1 MESFAEELM
10 EELTAE
16 TVFTIPVF
24 GGIAVAESVVV
35 TWVIMAVFM
44 LLILLLTRNLQ
55 VHNISK
61 RQAALETFVTFIQN
75 LTSDFVGEHGACYVP
90 YLSTIIIYIGFAN
103 IVGIFGFKPPTKDL
117 NVTAALAIMSIVLI
131 ESAAIRSKGG
141 KGFIKSFA
149 KPTPVMIP
157 INIMEIVTRP
167 LSLCMR
173 LFGNILGAFTIMKLV
188 ELFIPAVAPAICSL
202 YFDFF
207 DGFIQAYIFVFLT
220 GLFIREAIE

>member
-131 ESAAIRSKGG
+131 ESAAIRAKGG
-141 KGFIKSFA
+141 KGFI

-157 INIMEIVTRP
+157 INIMETATRP

>member
-131 ESAAIRSKGG
+131 ESAA
-141 KGFIKSFA
+141 
-149 KPTPVMIP
+149 
-157 INIMEIVTRP
+157 MEQYGDGP
-167 LSLCMR
+167 YPP
-173 LFGNILGAFTIMKLV
+173 
-188 ELFIPAVAPAICSL
+188 PAGETEGTQPQSQI
-202 YFDFF
+202 Y
-207 DGFIQAYIFVFLT
+207 
-220 GLFIREAIE
+220 

>member
-75 LTSDFVGEHGACYVP
+75 LTSDFVGEHGAC
-90 YLSTIIIYIGFAN
+90 
-103 IVGIFGFKPPTKDL
+103 
-117 NVTAALAIMSIVLI
+117 
-131 ESAAIRSKGG
+131 
-141 KGFIKSFA
+141 
-149 KPTPVMIP
+149 
-157 INIMEIVTRP
+157 
-167 LSLCMR
+167 
-173 LFGNILGAFTIMKLV
+173 
-188 ELFIPAVAPAICSL
+188 
-202 YFDFF
+202 
-207 DGFIQAYIFVFLT
+207 
-220 GLFIREAIE
+220 